1 MRSLIEDSFSS
12 SSGRKGW
19 RLVKTLF
26 YQGRAV
32 FWIIYFCWQQGGR
45 CFTQA
50 SYLKRDYWKPMMNVH
65 CAQFF
70 TMGLPIKFIHRFFLA
85 STWLSMGADPKL
97 PLLALAEKIGTRGC
111 LTGFTW
117 TLRMLELLWLF
128 GGFLKWWYPTTIP
141 WDSVYPNMI
150 FIWMIPGIR
159 VHQQMAL
166 ISMVVCWPFILV
178 YLMMPNYAYIWCWF
192 VQCGKVDAWWCRP
205 FTFHKENDEPIYGA

>member
-1 MRSLIEDSFSS
+1 MAERVGDWWKRYFTKEERFFGLYIFVDNKAEGVLHKLAIWNGIIESPWWMSIARNFLPWDYLSS
-12 SSGRKGW
+12 S
-19 RLVKTLF
+19 
-26 YQGRAV
+26 
-32 FWIIYFCWQQGGR
+32 
-45 CFTQA
+45 FT
-50 SYLKRDYWKPMMNVH
+50 D
-65 CAQFF
+65 
-70 TMGLPIKFIHRFFLA
+70 FFLA

-178 YLMMPNYAYIWCWF
+178 YLMMPNYAYIWWWF